1 MALPAILGG
10 IAGVYLGGKL
20 ADTSAGKMLG
30 GYVPSL
36 ALIGA
41 GYYWQRGKGQAWRD
55 AGSALVGVGAGMAF
69 QRFGVVGMGS
79 TVAAMNAPTVKGV
92 VGEYVQFDTRMD
104 PMYTGIRTT

>member
-30 GYVPSL
+30 GYVPSA
-36 ALIGA
+36 ALIAA

-69 QRFGVVGMGS
+69 QRMSLG
-79 TVAAMNAPTVKGV
+79 MNAAAPKTIGGANVAGV
-92 VGEYVQFDTRMD
+92 VGEYIQYDSRMD
-104 PMYTGIRTT
+104 PMYTGIRTV